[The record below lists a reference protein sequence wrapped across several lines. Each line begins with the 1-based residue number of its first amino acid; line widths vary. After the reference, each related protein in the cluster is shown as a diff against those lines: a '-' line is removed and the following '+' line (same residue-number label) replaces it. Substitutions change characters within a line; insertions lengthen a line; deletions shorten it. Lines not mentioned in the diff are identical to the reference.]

1 MKTRLGGRTRT
12 MRVPRAGGTMAD
24 VRCER
29 CDLLVGLGCAC
40 GAPQR
45 GRRGR
50 AVRGA
55 KRAPRAGEVTLA
67 RQKGAAS
74 GSGKGRQTGKGTNAM
89 DADLPP
95 LDEDR
100 MAVEETREE
109 LRDIWERG
117 SSVRTFSGGLPTLG
131 RRRR

>member
-1 MKTRLGGRTRT
+1 
-12 MRVPRAGGTMAD
+12 
-24 VRCER
+24 
-29 CDLLVGLGCAC
+29 
-40 GAPQR
+40 
-45 GRRGR
+45 
-50 AVRGA
+50 
-55 KRAPRAGEVTLA
+55 
-67 RQKGAAS
+67 
-74 GSGKGRQTGKGTNAM
+74 M
-89 DADLPP
+89 DADLLP

>member
-1 MKTRLGGRTRT
+1 MPK
-12 MRVPRAGGTMAD
+12 
-24 VRCER
+24 
-29 CDLLVGLGCAC
+29 
-40 GAPQR
+40 
-45 GRRGR
+45 
-50 AVRGA
+50 
-55 KRAPRAGEVTLA
+55 AGEVTVT

-74 GSGKGRQTGKGTNAM
+74 GAGKGRRTGKGTNAM